1 MACPASAQLNI
12 TTITNDSRTS
22 LPTAHG
28 QLGLTLWQSSNFV
41 TCPIANS
48 GLTRAAFYL
57 PLSFQ
62 NVFATRWKTHS
73 TSRAHPRPMHKAKK
87 KWSAQCWLVACGAV
101 CRVISRQRHW
111 HEPCVC
117 IFDMSWKCDWRT
129 WACEMSTAERGRS
142 VLSTAYRGRKH
153 LGKNKGCKTKAHLW
167 KPDPLKQPKSLHTYG
182 LFTVAVPWQ
191 LYRTWQKRLTRSWLP
206 CFFSTHAYVNTLRK
220 T

>member
-1 MACPASAQLNI
+1 MHLTNRKTTNAWSVPFTLIWHMACPASAQLNI

-87 KWSAQCWLVACGAV
+87 SEAHNVDWWHVVLCAGWFQDKGTGMSPASAFLTCHGNVTDVL
-101 CRVISRQRHW
+101 
-111 HEPCVC
+111 EPV
-117 IFDMSWKCDWRT
+117 KC
-129 WACEMSTAERGRS
+129 
-142 VLSTAYRGRKH
+142 
-153 LGKNKGCKTKAHLW
+153 
-167 KPDPLKQPKSLHTYG
+167 PLPSEVGPFFPL
-182 LFTVAVPWQ
+182 
-191 LYRTWQKRLTRSWLP
+191 LTGGE
-206 CFFSTHAYVNTLRK
+206 NI
-220 T
+220 